1 MHYICS
7 LIGYLLHVNKLSS
20 LYSIGI
26 QYHNTVVLAKKK
38 VSSVKKKNVF
48 KFLYSHHQCRAS
60 VPSNSSLNDQIA
72 FPCKQ
77 IEDTSTKKKK
87 NPTGKL

>member
-26 QYHNTVVLAKKK
+26 QYHNTLVLAKKK
-38 VSSVKKKNVF
+38 SV
-48 KFLYSHHQCRAS
+48 LC
-60 VPSNSSLNDQIA
+60 
-72 FPCKQ
+72 
-77 IEDTSTKKKK
+77 KKKK
-87 NPTGKL
+87 KKMFLSFCIVVINVEPQCHQTQV

>member
-26 QYHNTVVLAKKK
+26 QYHNTLVLAKKK
-38 VSSVKKKNVF
+38 SV
-48 KFLYSHHQCRAS
+48 LC
-60 VPSNSSLNDQIA
+60 
-72 FPCKQ
+72 
-77 IEDTSTKKKK
+77 KKKK
-87 NPTGKL
+87 KKCF

>member
-26 QYHNTVVLAKKK
+26 QYHNTIFLAKRK
-38 VSSVKKKNVF
+38 VSSVKKKKMFLSFCTVIINVE
-48 KFLYSHHQCRAS
+48 
-60 VPSNSSLNDQIA
+60 P
-72 FPCKQ
+72 
-77 IEDTSTKKKK
+77 
-87 NPTGKL
+87 

>member
-26 QYHNTVVLAKKK
+26 QYHNTIVLAQKK
-38 VSSVKKKNVF
+38 VSSVKKKKCF
-48 KFLYSHHQCRAS
+48 
-60 VPSNSSLNDQIA
+60 
-72 FPCKQ
+72 
-77 IEDTSTKKKK
+77 
-87 NPTGKL
+87 